1 MNKKIEFMRKIR
13 DYYIFYDENSG
24 DYVIYYDLP
33 ENTIKKVENKPHYFY
48 DYIACRIYD
57 DANLD
62 LEGFIQE
69 LDRNFSKTLEKINRY
84 NQNA

>member
-24 DYVIYYDLP
+24 DYVIYYYLP

-48 DYIACRIYD
+48 DCLVCRIYD
-57 DANLD
+57 NGNVD
-62 LEGFIQE
+62 LEKLVQDFEDDFIG
-69 LDRNFSKTLEKINRY
+69 TLKGIY
-84 NQNA
+84 K